1 MIASGVIGA
10 VYGVALLFGLQ
21 VIIDLF
27 NLLPVNFLGSWAR
40 SLPVSRWPSPSSP
53 AVTVALQFGAARAS
67 SPPL

>member
-27 NLLPVNFLGSWAR
+27 NCCRSTFLGSLGQVSA
-40 SLPVSRWPSPSSP
+40 VSRWPSPSSR
-53 AVTVALQFGAARAS
+53 L
-67 SPPL
+67 